1 MKRYIKLI
9 FVLLIISLGGL
20 FVTVSSAMAAA
31 SLSLSPASKSAAVN
45 ESFTVEVKLDTKGAE
60 TDATDAIILYDAVK
74 LTVTSATLGALYAN
88 KLEENTNIS
97 GKVILRATS
106 SATSSYSGS
115 GTFASIVFKALET
128 GEANVSFEFTS
139 GSTTDS
145 NVASSGVDILGSVAN
160 ATYTITSSG
169 IGGPTSTGS
178 GTATGSTLPVTA
190 SIGPTFL
197 VFGLGFLAILASL
210 IFTGAR
216 ALLLKS

>member
-20 FVTVSSAMAAA
+20 FVTASSAMAAA
-31 SLSLSPASKSAAVN
+31 SLSLSPASKSAVVN

-88 KLEENTNIS
+88 KLEENINIS

-169 IGGPTSTGS
+169 VGGPTSTGS

-190 SIGPTFL
+190 SIGPTII
-197 VFGLGFLAILASL
+197 VTGLGFLAILVSL

-216 ALLLKS
+216 ALLFKN